1 MEGSFENK
9 LERLREH
16 HKHTLYIARQ
26 YVAFQLEQFVV
37 YGNAYVPTSF
47 LKWEEDEEFKLWLEK
62 NK

>member
-1 MEGSFENK
+1 MEGSFESK
-9 LERLREH
+9 LERLRER
-16 HKHTLYIARQ
+16 HKHTLYIAKQ
-26 YVAFQLEQFVV
+26 HITFQLEQFNL